1 MLPFSEALL
10 ERLKNRQAVLVAGMG
25 AAELALLPGWKAVV
39 SALAERVT
47 DDAEKQSIVALIES
61 GQLAAAMAILRATL
75 SPETTVDV
83 LQGLFPVRGQAPD
96 AIQALADAP
105 WRGIIDTG
113 LDSVWAAALA
123 AAPDLSGR
131 MVFASS
137 ASALEGA
144 PGRFL
149 LQLFGRPDVPS
160 SLCLA
165 PFELGAAVVA
175 SGAAKFIEGLHKKW
189 SFVFV
194 GFSPVDPDLALMGRV
209 LAGSPSTIEHFFVA
223 SRLSTMDARR
233 VKGELGLVPVSLD
246 ASLEEVLEDLAAACQ
261 GAGNKP
267 TVEDV
272 EAWLARLTA
281 DPGDREAQGMLDQGL
296 AKLHEN
302 QEWERLVA
310 AHISR
315 AEIEPDAKDQ
325 AADLYEA
332 ATILEKEL
340 GAADRAYP
348 VALMALHLTPQ
359 DASLLNDAKQIADK
373 AGQAKEFIEELR
385 QIESNAA
392 DAADLGAMSLGLARM
407 LAADPTR
414 QEEAIAAYQ
423 RLVDRDPGNAEAMA
437 SLESLLHKAE
447 RWDRLGSLYQKVL
460 EREPGNTHAQG
471 RLEEVYQRT
480 QKIPQLIELLQAR
493 LAHSPDDNEARKR
506 LEALY
511 EENQRWQP
519 LAAMYERWLEKD
531 PDDRELQSKLAA
543 IYHKTQ
549 QWQPLGVLLERELA
563 KNPDSTEALGKVE
576 DLYRRSEQWRPLADL
591 LERRAERR
599 EPAGARALRLERAT
613 ILVDRLKEIDAAVT
627 VARSFAA
634 SDPSAAEAIYG
645 KCLDRDPGN
654 ANVLLALSDLAA
666 DKGDHLRAAKF
677 ILDAA
682 ERTQNPLEHGRL
694 FTEAGSIY
702 LDHVGDPNKAAELF
716 QKALAADPEQTAAA
730 GRLLALREKAEDWA
744 GAEPLIDLLVRKAPA
759 EGKTEL
765 LQRQARNAR
774 MLGKTDRAATAIAAA
789 SKLDRTSARLALEYA
804 DILFEQQAWAEAR
817 AEYLRA
823 RELLGDKA
831 ASMADLSEKLGEC
844 SARTNDLDAAI
855 RYYQEA
861 LAITPDAR
869 KTLETLIDLHASREQ
884 WKEHVELKRRLLA
897 QADGDGER
905 ARILDEIGDVWQEK
919 LSDWP
924 AAMAAYREAL
934 QAQPERRQTLYKTLD
949 YYTQERQ
956 WTDALETLQKLA
968 TLETDPAGR
977 AKLAYAMA
985 AIHRDELGDSERAL
999 ELFSN
1004 VLDNNPLYPKA
1015 FEAIEKLLRN
1025 AKDWED
1031 LERAYRE
1038 QISRLPEDAPTEV
1051 KLRLFDAL
1059 AEVTL
1064 KLHDKES
1071 TAVTLEAAAALDPG
1085 NVERR
1090 ERLAGLYFSM
1100 GPSAADKAIASHQAL
1115 LARQPNRLDS
1125 YKALAALFFQTGAHD
1140 KMWCVAG
1147 AMTCLGKADPPLRA
1161 LYENYRPTQTSATPG
1176 KLTGDLWQR
1185 VVHPEEN
1192 QSLSALLAL
1201 LSPALAMTTAQPHRT
1216 AGFDRNARIDAS
1228 GANWSYA
1235 AALRYVASTI
1245 EAPLPEV
1252 YVKRDTPVTVTL
1264 VNLKD
1269 KNILVP
1275 ALVVGLGFDQLS
1287 SQSQVVFDLAKR
1299 MVGLRPERFPRFAL
1313 GTASALDTAVRAALQ
1328 LAGSPVAAGEHPGEV
1343 DRMTKQLDEGLP
1355 VPLRTELKVLA
1366 RNYVESCA
1374 GQIDVG
1380 KWLVASDLTAARAA
1394 LAICGDVGA
1403 AARVLALEPTGQ
1415 SPLPLAE
1422 RISDLLAYFISE
1434 DHFAVRAALGL
1445 QVNLSPAPAPAPQP
1459 TRRMSHTQIKTEG

>member
-25 AAELALLPGWKAVV
+25 AAELADLPGWKAVA
-39 SALAERVT
+39 SALAGRVA
-47 DDAEKQSIVALIES
+47 DDAEKEAIVALIES

-75 SPETTVDV
+75 SPETTVEV
-83 LQGLFPVRGQAPD
+83 LQALLPVRGQAPV

-105 WRGIIDTG
+105 WRGIINTG

-137 ASALEGA
+137 ASALEGGR
-144 PGRFL
+144 GRFL

-165 PFELGAAVVA
+165 PFELGTAVVA
-175 SGAAKFIEGLHKKW
+175 SGAAKFIEGLHKRW

-194 GFSPVDPDLALMGRV
+194 GFSPCDPDLALFGRV
-209 LAGSPSTIEHFFVA
+209 LATSPSTIEHFFVA
-223 SRLSTMDARR
+223 PELSTTDARR
-233 VKGELGLVPVSLD
+233 VKGEHGLTVVSLR
-246 ASLEEVLEDLAAACQ
+246 ASLEELLGELASACQ
-261 GAGNKP
+261 AAGDKP

-272 EAWLARLTA
+272 EAWLERLTA
-281 DPGDREAQGMLDQGL
+281 DPGDQEAQAMLDQGL

-310 AHISR
+310 AHVSR

-332 ATILEKEL
+332 ATILDKEL

-348 VALMALHLTPQ
+348 VALMALHLTPY
-359 DASLLNDAKQIADK
+359 DGSLLNDAKQLADK
-373 AGQAKEFIEELR
+373 AGQAKEFLDELR
-385 QIESNAA
+385 QIESQATDPAA
-392 DAADLGAMSLGLARM
+392 LGTMSLGVARM

-423 RLVDRDPGNAEAMA
+423 KLVDRDPGNAEAMA
-437 SLESLLHKAE
+437 SLESLLRQAD
-447 RWDRLGSLYQKVL
+447 RWERLGDLYQKVL
-460 EREPGNTHAQG
+460 EREPGNAHALG
-471 RLEEVYQRT
+471 RLEEVYERT

-506 LEALY
+506 LETLY

-519 LAAMYERWLEKD
+519 LAAMYERGLEKD
-531 PDDRELQSKLAA
+531 PDDRDVQSKLAA

-549 QWQPLGVLLERELA
+549 QWQPLGVLLERDLA
-563 KNPDSTEALGKVE
+563 NNPDSAEALSKVE
-576 DLYRRSEQWRPLADL
+576 DLYRKSEQWRRLADL

-613 ILVDRLKEIDAAVT
+613 IFVDKLKDIDAALAI
-627 VARSFAA
+627 ARMFAGG
-634 SDPSAAEAIYG
+634 DPSAAEEIYG

-654 ANVLLALSDLAA
+654 ADVLLALSDLAA
-666 DKGDHLRAAKF
+666 DRGDHLRAAKF

-682 ERTQNPLEHGRL
+682 ERTQNPLELGRL
-694 FTEAGSIY
+694 FAEAGSIY
-702 LDHVGDPNKAAELF
+702 LDHVADPGKATDLF
-716 QKALAADPEQTAAA
+716 QRALAADPEQTAAA
-730 GRLLALREKAEDWA
+730 GRLLAMREKAEDWP

-759 EGKTEL
+759 EGQAEL

-774 MLGKTDRAATAIAAA
+774 KLGKTDKAATAIAAA
-789 SKLDRTSARLALEYA
+789 SKLDRQSARLAMEHA
-804 DILFEQQAWAEAR
+804 DLLFEQQAWAEAR
-817 AEYLRA
+817 GEYLRA
-823 RELLGDKA
+823 RELLGEKA
-831 ASMADLSEKLGEC
+831 TVMADLAEKLGEC

-869 KTLETLIDLHASREQ
+869 RTLETLVDLHASREQ
-884 WKEHVELKRRLLA
+884 WNEHVELKRKLLTH
-897 QADGDGER
+897 ADGDGES
-905 ARILDEIGDVWQEK
+905 ARILDEIGDVLQEK

-924 AAMAAYREAL
+924 AAMAAYRKAL
-934 QAQPERRQTLYKTLD
+934 ELQPERRQTLYKTLD

-956 WTDALETLQKLA
+956 WTDALETLQKLSA
-968 TLETDPAGR
+968 LEADPSAR

-999 ELFSN
+999 EMFSS
-1004 VLDNNPLYPKA
+1004 VLDHSPLHPKA

-1038 QISRLPEDAPTEV
+1038 QISRLHEDAHIEV
-1051 KLRLFDAL
+1051 RLRLFDAL

-1071 TAVTLEAAAALDPG
+1071 TAVTLEAAAAIDPH

-1090 ERLAGLYFSM
+1090 ERLASLYFSM

-1115 LARQPNRLDS
+1115 LAKQPTRLDS

-1147 AMTCLGKADPPLRA
+1147 AMTCLGKADPPMRA
-1161 LYENYRPTQTSATPG
+1161 LYENYRPTQTATAPG
-1176 KLTGDLWQR
+1176 KLTEDLWRR
-1185 VVHPEEN
+1185 VVHPDEN
-1192 QSLSALLAL
+1192 PNLSALFAL
-1201 LSPALAMTTAQPHRT
+1201 LSPVLAMTTAQPHKT
-1216 AGFDRNARIDAS
+1216 AGFDRSAHIDAS

-1252 YVKRDTPVTVTL
+1252 YVKRDLPVTVTV

-1269 KNILVP
+1269 KGILVP
-1275 ALVVGLGFDQLS
+1275 SLVVGLGFDQLS

-1299 MVGLRPERFPRFAL
+1299 MVGLRPERFVRVSLA
-1313 GTASALDTAVRAALQ
+1313 TASALDTSVRAALQ
-1328 LAGSPVAAGEHPGEV
+1328 LAGSPVDPGEHRDEV
-1343 DRMTKQLDEGLP
+1343 ERMAKQLDEGLP
-1355 VPLRTELKVLA
+1355 APMRTELKVLA
-1366 RNYVESCA
+1366 RKYLESCG
-1374 GQIDVG
+1374 GQVDVG
-1380 KWLVASDLTAARAA
+1380 RWLVASDLTASRAA

-1415 SPLPLAE
+1415 SPMPVAD
-1422 RISDLLAYFISE
+1422 RISDLLGYFVSE
-1434 DHFAVRAALGL
+1434 DHFVVRAALGL
-1445 QVNLSPAPAPAPQP
+1445 QVNLNPAPPPATQP
-1459 TRRMSHTQIKTEG
+1459 TRRMSHTQIKTGV

>member
-25 AAELALLPGWKAVV
+25 SAELAALPGWKAVAT
-39 SALAERVT
+39 ALAERAT
-47 DDAEKQSIVALIES
+47 DDGERQAVVALIES
-61 GQLAAAMAILRATL
+61 GQLATAMSILRATV
-75 SPETTVDV
+75 SPETVVEV
-83 LQGLFPVRGQAPD
+83 LQGLFPVRGQAPE

-137 ASALEGA
+137 ASALESGH
-144 PGRFL
+144 GRFL

-165 PFELGAAVVA
+165 PFEMGAAVVA
-175 SGAAKFIEGLHKKW
+175 TGAAKFIEGLHKKW

-194 GFSPVDPDLALMGRV
+194 GFSPSDPDLAMLGRIV
-209 LAGSPSTIEHFFVA
+209 AGSPSTLEHFYVA
-223 SRLSTMDARR
+223 PGMSTTDARR
-233 VKGELGLVPVSLD
+233 VKAEYGLTVVSVD
-246 ASLEEVLEDLAAACQ
+246 ASLEETLKELAAACQ
-261 GAGNKP
+261 AAGNKP

-272 EAWLARLTA
+272 EAWLERLTA
-281 DPGDREAQGMLDQGL
+281 DPDDQEAQAMLDQGL

-310 AHISR
+310 AHVSR

-348 VALMALHLTPQ
+348 VALMALHLTPH
-359 DASLLNDAKQIADK
+359 DSSLLNDAKQIADK
-373 AGQAKEFIEELR
+373 AGLAKEFLEELR
-385 QIESNAA
+385 QIEKQAA
-392 DAADLGAMSLGLARM
+392 DPAELGALSLGVARM
-407 LAADPTR
+407 LAADPAR

-423 RLVDRDPGNAEAMA
+423 KLVDRDPGNAEAMA

-447 RWDRLGSLYQKVL
+447 RWDRLGELYQSML
-460 EREPGNTHAQG
+460 ERDPGNAHAQS

-480 QKIPQLIELLQAR
+480 QKIPQLIEVLQAR
-493 LAHSPDDNEARKR
+493 VAHSPDDNEARKR
-506 LEALY
+506 LEDLY

-519 LAAMYERWLEKD
+519 LAAMYERRLEKD
-531 PDDRELQSKLAA
+531 PDDREIQNKLIA

-549 QWQPLGVLLERELA
+549 QWQPLGVLLERDLA
-563 KNPDSTEALGKVE
+563 KNPDSAEALGKVE
-576 DLYRRSEQWRPLADL
+576 ALYRKSEQWRPLADL

-599 EPAGARALRLERAT
+599 EPAGARALRLERAM
-613 ILVDRLKEIDAAVT
+613 IFIDRLKEIDAALAVG
-627 VARSFAA
+627 RSFAA
-634 SDPSAAEAIYG
+634 SDASAAEEIYG

-666 DKGDHLRAAKF
+666 SKGDHLRAAKF
-677 ILDAA
+677 ILDAT
-682 ERTQNPLEHGRL
+682 ERTQNPLELGRL

-702 LDHVGDPNKAAELF
+702 LDHIADPAKAAELF
-716 QKALAADPEQTAAA
+716 HKALAADPEQTAAA
-730 GRLLALREKAEDWA
+730 GRLLAIKERAEDWA
-744 GAEPLIDLLVRKAPA
+744 GAEPLIELLVRKAPG
-759 EGKTEL
+759 EGKVEL
-765 LQRQARNAR
+765 LQRQAQNAR
-774 MLGKTDRAATAIAAA
+774 KLGKTDKAATAIAAA
-789 SKLDRTSARLALEYA
+789 SKLDRGSAKLALEHA
-804 DILFEQQAWAEAR
+804 DILFEQQSWEEAR

-831 ASMADLSEKLGEC
+831 AGMAALSEKLGEC
-844 SARTNDLDAAI
+844 STKMNDLDAAI

-869 KTLETLIDLHASREQ
+869 KTLETLVELHASREQ
-884 WKEHVELKRRLLA
+884 WKEHVELKRKLLA
-897 QADGDGER
+897 HVDGDGER

-924 AAMAAYREAL
+924 AAMTAYREAL

-949 YYTQERQ
+949 FYTQERQ
-956 WTDALETLQKLA
+956 WPEALEALQKLA
-968 TLETDPAGR
+968 ALETEPAGR

-985 AIHRDELGDSERAL
+985 AIHRDELGDSEKAL

-1004 VLDNNPLYPKA
+1004 VLDQNPLYPKA

-1071 TAVTLEAAAALDPG
+1071 TAVTLEAAAALEPA

-1100 GPSAADKAIASHQAL
+1100 GPAAADKAIASHQAL
-1115 LARQPNRLDS
+1115 LARQPTRLDS

-1161 LYENYRPTQTSATPG
+1161 LYENYRPTQTGATPG
-1176 KLTGDLWQR
+1176 KLTGELWQK
-1185 VVHPEEN
+1185 VVHPDEN
-1192 QSLSALLAL
+1192 ASLSALFAL
-1201 LSPALAMTTAQPHRT
+1201 LSPALAMTTAQSHKT
-1216 AGFDRNARIDAS
+1216 AGFDRNTRIDAAS
-1228 GANWSYA
+1228 GNWSYA

-1252 YVKRDTPVTVTL
+1252 YVRRDLPATVTL

-1275 ALVVGLGFDQLS
+1275 SLVVGLGFDQLS

-1328 LAGSPVAAGEHPGEV
+1328 LGGSPVEPGEHKGEV
-1343 DRMTKQLDEGLP
+1343 DRMAKQLDEALP
-1355 VPLRTELKVLA
+1355 APMRTELKVLA
-1366 RNYVESCA
+1366 RKYVESCG

-1380 KWLVASDLTAARAA
+1380 GWFVASDLTASRAA

-1415 SPLPLAE
+1415 SPMPIAD

-1445 QVNLSPAPAPAPQP
+1445 QVNLNPAPAPAPQP
-1459 TRRMSHTQIKTEG
+1459 TRRMSHMQIKTEG